1 MATTNTPNT
10 TGNASAPTPNAWD
23 QKELGCMWRREKQ
36 NSKEKYL
43 TGVLNLKHLPGFPD
57 QDVPIVVF
65 TNKRKLKDTHP
76 DLRVY
81 LSEKRQ
87 GTGNG
92 NGNGKAPARAAAP
105 AAPTPPVDAA
115 NDLI

>member
-1 MATTNTPNT
+1 MATTNNRPENANT
-10 TGNASAPTPNAWD
+10 APKNAWD
-23 QKELGCMWRREKQ
+23 QKELGCMWQRVKKD
-36 NSKEKYL
+36 STDKYL
-43 TGVLNLKHLPGFPD
+43 TGVLNLKNIPGFPD

-65 TNKRKLKDTHP
+65 KNKNKQQDKHP

-87 GTGNG
+87 SDGQAQATAPSR
-92 NGNGKAPARAAAP
+92 APARAPAP
-105 AAPTPPVDAA
+105 VAPPPDLS